1 MSPVCSAAEIKA
13 ESSEKENS
21 NRDEGQSDLDAAIEQ
36 KLSAQSLDD
45 FERVIDL
52 CRRAIRKGLPKGSKE
67 FANNLIVGTL
77 MTAL

>member
-1 MSPVCSAAEIKA
+1 MI
-13 ESSEKENS
+13 
-21 NRDEGQSDLDAAIEQ
+21 
-36 KLSAQSLDD
+36 

-77 MTAL
+77 IDRSVMLVDAIF

>member
-1 MSPVCSAAEIKA
+1 MSPVCIAAEIKA

-45 FERVIDL
+45 F
-52 CRRAIRKGLPKGSKE
+52 
-67 FANNLIVGTL
+67 
-77 MTAL
+77 